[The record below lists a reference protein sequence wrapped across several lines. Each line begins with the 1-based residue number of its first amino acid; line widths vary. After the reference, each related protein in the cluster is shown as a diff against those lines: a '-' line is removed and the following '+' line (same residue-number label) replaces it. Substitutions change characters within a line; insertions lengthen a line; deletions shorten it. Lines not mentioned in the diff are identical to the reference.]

1 MTARSLV
8 IFNFDNMTHLSPRR
22 VDVLLRQQEQDG
34 AKCRRRRLLLHD
46 RHQEI
51 NVQISPFIM
60 YFILFDLS
68 YLHMFMLVQVLIL
81 ILP

>member
-1 MTARSLV
+1 VTARSLV

-34 AKCRRRRLLLHD
+34 AKCRCRLLLHD

>member
-1 MTARSLV
+1 VTARSLV

-22 VDVLLRQQEQDG
+22 VDVLLHQQEQDG
-34 AKCRRRRLLLHD
+34 DKCRCRLLLHD